1 MKVAEKDGEKKKQ
14 KTRSSRKKE
23 ESYVE
28 WIGWGEIKKRKL
40 KKGENKG
47 EEIPLC
53 QKCLSCYAWKSILKV
68 QVS

>member
-1 MKVAEKDGEKKKQ
+1 MAEKDGEKKNK
-14 KTRSSRKKE
+14 KTRSSRNKE
-23 ESYVE
+23 ESYAE

-53 QKCLSCYAWKSILKV
+53 
-68 QVS
+68 